1 MAVALAGGE
10 AGGHA
15 GLQKLLAGVGDEGEL
30 AFEHIDELVFMAVPV
45 ALRGGRAWRQAYQFH
60 VEGIEAQRI
69 AQRPLLQLAA
79 GRSPG
84 LRIGRAFAELDIR
97 RIEQIARA
105 SCREK
110 LRPTGEFSLAAVPLT
125 NKKKNKIY
133 P

>member
-45 ALRGGRAWRQAYQFH
+45 ALRGGRAWRQAYQVH
-60 VEGIEAQRI
+60 AEGIEAQRI
-69 AQRPLLQLAA
+69 AQRPLLPLAA

-84 LRIGRAFAELDIR
+84 RSEEHTSELQSLMRISYAVFCL
-97 RIEQIARA
+97 Q
-105 SCREK
+105 K
-110 LRPTGEFSLAAVPLT
+110 KHSLYFTFFFLSQYSST
-125 NKKKNKIY
+125 
-133 P
+133 